1 MDPQTITYDNKREM
15 EQEALRRTFIQ
26 IPMEIFYDIRL
37 TPNDKIIYGR
47 ISTFD
52 EFFESRAHTA
62 ELLNVSTKQIQRSI
76 TKLLE
81 LGYIE
86 FIHNDG
92 RGNRYR
98 ATEAPLRKLRM
109 ARSQKVHDI
118 PTDTRMDEIDPSWTN
133 CLNERT
139 KCPQNRTKC
148 PTEYKES
155 INGEENSLIEDKSSI
170 KAPAPTDESEIGPL
184 KEEQPKSYGKAE
196 INDLLELWR
205 EETGFDH
212 KSAKAERYAINNLL
226 RKNGYEA
233 TKALIRRVGR
243 ARRSDNQF
251 APQIAKPSQLQGKYS
266 KLEALVIWEE
276 REAKKQQAEIDA
288 KPAGPV
294 VPRFTPYE
302 DAREG
307 KTEEELRAECQAIRD
322 KYKGTK
328 FEKIFGGRK

>member
-1 MDPQTITYDNKREM
+1 MDEFQQQRNK
-15 EQEALRRTFIQ
+15 EQDALERKFLVS
-26 IPMEIFYDIRL
+26 PFSVLADERL
-37 TPNDKIIYGR
+37 TPIDKLTYGR
-47 ISTFD
+47 AL
-52 EFFESRAHTA
+52 FFEQFFEAPSRTA
-62 ELLNVSTKQIQRSI
+62 KILGCSENQIKISKR
-76 TKLLE
+76 KLE
-81 LGYIE
+81 TLGFLKCIS
-86 FIHNDG
+86 NDG
-92 RGNRYR
+92 RGKTYI
-98 ATEAPLRKLRM
+98 ATINVNQQGRVSK
-109 ARSQKVHDI
+109 S
-118 PTDTRMDEIDPSWTN
+118 DTQTIRICSSEN
-133 CLNERT
+133 
-139 KCPQNRTKC
+139 QNLT
-148 PTEYKES
+148 TENKAE
-155 INGEENSLIEDKSSI
+155 NKAENSSKDKSFEE
-170 KAPAPTDESEIGPL
+170 APAPTDDSENEPL

-196 INDLLELWR
+196 INELLELWL

-243 ARRSDNQF
+243 ARRSDSQF

-276 REAKKQQAEIDA
+276 RQSQAE
-288 KPAGPV
+288 KPKTATGRPIIEGPK

>member
-1 MDPQTITYDNKREM
+1 MDEFQQQRNK
-15 EQEALRRTFIQ
+15 EQDALERKFLV
-26 IPMEIFYDIRL
+26 IPFSVLADERL
-37 TPNDKIIYGR
+37 TPIDKLTYGR
-47 ISTFD
+47 AL
-52 EFFESRAHTA
+52 FFEQFFEAPSRTA
-62 ELLNVSTKQIQRSI
+62 KILGCSENQIKISKR
-76 TKLLE
+76 KLE
-81 LGYIE
+81 TLGFLKCIS
-86 FIHNDG
+86 NDG
-92 RGNRYR
+92 RGKTYI
-98 ATEAPLRKLRM
+98 ATVNFNQQGRVSK
-109 ARSQKVHDI
+109 S
-118 PTDTRMDEIDPSWTN
+118 DTQTIRICPSEN
-133 CLNERT
+133 
-139 KCPQNRTKC
+139 QNLT
-148 PTEYKES
+148 TENKTE
-155 INGEENSLIEDKSSI
+155 NKTENSSKDKSFEE
-170 KAPAPTDESEIGPL
+170 APAPTDESEIEPL

-196 INDLLELWR
+196 INDLLELWL

-243 ARRSDNQF
+243 ARRSDSQF

-288 KPAGPV
+288 KPAGPI

>member
-1 MDPQTITYDNKREM
+1 MDEFQQQRNK
-15 EQEALRRTFIQ
+15 EQDALERKFLV
-26 IPMEIFYDIRL
+26 IPFSVLADERL
-37 TPNDKIIYGR
+37 TPIDKLTYGR
-47 ISTFD
+47 AL
-52 EFFESRAHTA
+52 FFEQFFEAPSRTA
-62 ELLNVSTKQIQRSI
+62 TILGCSENQIKISRR
-76 TKLLE
+76 KLE
-81 LGYIE
+81 TLGFLKCIS
-86 FIHNDG
+86 NDG
-92 RGNRYR
+92 RGKTYI
-98 ATEAPLRKLRM
+98 ATVNFNQQGRVSK
-109 ARSQKVHDI
+109 S
-118 PTDTRMDEIDPSWTN
+118 DTQTIRNCPSEN
-133 CLNERT
+133 
-139 KCPQNRTKC
+139 QNLT
-148 PTEYKES
+148 TENKAE
-155 INGEENSLIEDKSSI
+155 NKAENSSKDKSFEE
-170 KAPAPTDESEIGPL
+170 APAPKDESKIEPL

-196 INDLLELWR
+196 INDLLELWL

-243 ARRSDNQF
+243 ARRSDSQF

-288 KPAGPV
+288 KPAGPI

>member
-1 MDPQTITYDNKREM
+1 MDPWDQQEKIDRDQ
-15 EQEALRRTFIQ
+15 EQERYARRFVTVPFEV
-26 IPMEIFYDIRL
+26 MLDERL
-37 TPNDKIIYGR
+37 TLTDKFVFGR
-47 ISTFD
+47 ALGFY
-52 EFFESRAHTA
+52 EFFESAEKTA
-62 ELLNVSTKQIQRSI
+62 AFIGVSADQVRKSKQ
-76 TKLLE
+76 KLE
-81 LGYIE
+81 KLGLIKC
-86 FIHNDG
+86 FLNDG
-92 RGNRYR
+92 RGKRYT
-98 ATEAPLRKLRM
+98 AELDARKMQISEERRITLEEKPNVTR
-109 ARSQKVHDI
+109 QKNQSDS
-118 PTDTRMDEIDPSWTN
+118 E
-133 CLNERT
+133 
-139 KCPQNRTKC
+139 
-148 PTEYKES
+148 KEPPY
-155 INGEENSLIEDKSSI
+155 NKAENKTENSSKDKSFEE
-170 KAPAPTDESEIGPL
+170 APAPTDESEIEPL

-196 INDLLELWR
+196 INDLLELWL

-233 TKALIRRVGR
+233 TKSLIRRVGR
-243 ARRSDNQF
+243 ARRSDSQF

-276 REAKKQQAEIDA
+276 REAKKQQTEIDA
-288 KPAGPV
+288 KPAGPI